1 MLAREREGL
10 QCSSAL
16 IAVAASTPSGEEA
29 AAGDRD
35 AAPAPAPMGCGVAG
49 VVAAIGCCTACRTGS
64 GVTLKTPELLST
76 YFDVLAKRLA
86 VASTMERDIVAWR
99 SLQRDP
105 NTPAPPERFPATA
118 VRPSPPTPQPAAA
131 VAGVMAVQ
139 LPAQLGARVDGVV
152 AAPPR
157 QENKKV
163 AQHRWREAAKTILE
177 RRGETVEAAPL
188 LAEITKI
195 REAEA
200 ERLGI
205 EMSHLPE
212 PQTHDA
218 LKQTLYRER
227 RKTAKP

>member
-1 MLAREREGL
+1 M
-10 QCSSAL
+10 
-16 IAVAASTPSGEEA
+16 
-29 AAGDRD
+29 
-35 AAPAPAPMGCGVAG
+35 
-49 VVAAIGCCTACRTGS
+49 
-64 GVTLKTPELLST
+64 
-76 YFDVLAKRLA
+76 
-86 VASTMERDIVAWR
+86 
-99 SLQRDP
+99 
-105 NTPAPPERFPATA
+105 
-118 VRPSPPTPQPAAA
+118 
-131 VAGVMAVQ
+131 Q
-139 LPAQLGARVDGVV
+139 LPAQLGARIDGIV
-152 AAPPR
+152 AAPPSR

-218 LKQTLYRER
+218 FKQTLYRER